1 MEIELS
7 INEEYEIQE
16 VQVIPGNQC
25 FSGWKR
31 DMQLVITDK
40 GEYISKV
47 CNDGGYDWTKKIG
60 KKVDAD
66 IKTDQHGCKWI
77 NLRTNNEKTNKGKI
91 VRQIHTQKEE
101 LPKDYD
107 INKNPEL
114 KHTYD
119 LIKNGVPVIF
129 LTGGA
134 GTGKSTF
141 IKFIKNNYRE
151 ETGKNCIVLAYTGV
165 AALNVGGQTI
175 HAFFNFP
182 FDPFDNKKITK
193 SKKNPII
200 DNIDLIIIDEI
211 SMVRSCMID
220 HIDYALK
227 LWCGNQKPF
236 GGKQLLLIGDCF
248 QLPPITNKANSDA
261 MSFYAKWENPFFFA
275 AKIFEAVE
283 IKAFQ
288 LTKIYRQ
295 ENDLEFMNMLNRI
308 RECKNGYK
316 EDIEKLNNT
325 CLVEKK
331 GRIPEDCLLLST
343 RNDMANKHNKEKLN
357 KLLEKRVAFK
367 RYNGFIEGRF
377 LADDK
382 MERFITPKE
391 LELCIGARIMVT
403 KNINSQGLVN
413 GDIGEVIGFGGDGNS
428 NDDYVDIIV
437 KGNKYHLTRETWQ
450 RFNYIWDE
458 KSKTIQQEIIGT
470 FTQIPLRLGWA
481 VTIHKSQ
488 GLTLDSVAIDAPSAW
503 DPGQI
508 YVALSRAKNLDG
520 VYLCQKINPSSV
532 KTDNYVVKKYNELFS
547 EKNNHSSY
555 SVEKHETIK
564 TDNKTN
570 NSVVI
575 IGDIE
580 FKLYPKN
587 QFEKHAWKN
596 FVQNT
601 MTLLLTKNLI
611 PENEM
616 VKLINNVN
624 YCYKTFGINWN
635 HQYFTLLKQN
645 REDCYDSEG
654 HSRYWAEKC
663 GDYYVCS
670 QWTIKYSRNLANWLI
685 NLAEGN
691 LS

>member
-1 MEIELS
+1 MS
-7 INEEYEIQE
+7 INDEYEIQE
-16 VQVIPGNQC
+16 VQIVPGSQL
-25 FSGWKR
+25 FLGWKR
-31 DMQLVITDK
+31 DMQLIITDK
-40 GEYISKV
+40 GKYVSKI
-47 CNDGGYDWTKKIG
+47 CNDGGYDWTKEIG
-60 KKVDAD
+60 KKVKAV
-66 IKTDQHGCKWI
+66 INTDQHGCEWI
-77 NLRTNNEKTNKGKI
+77 NLETNKERTNSGLI
-91 VRQIHTQKEE
+91 VRKIHTQKEE

-114 KHTYD
+114 KSTYD
-119 LIKNGVPVIF
+119 LIRNDTPVIF

-141 IKFIKNNYRE
+141 IKFIKNNLKQD
-151 ETGKNCIVLAYTGV
+151 TGKNCVVLAPTGV

-182 FDPFDNKKITK
+182 FDPFENKKITK
-193 SKKNPII
+193 SKKNPVI

-248 QLPPITNKANSDA
+248 QLPPITDRSNQDA
-261 MSFYAKWENPFFFA
+261 MSFYAAWENPFFFA
-275 AKIFEAVE
+275 AKIFENVE

-308 RECKNGYK
+308 RECKDGFK
-316 EDIEKLNNT
+316 TDIEKLNNT
-325 CLVEKK
+325 CLPEKK
-331 GRIPEDCLLLST
+331 GKIPEDCLLLST

-357 KLLEKRVAFK
+357 KLLEKKMAFK
-367 RYNGFIEGRF
+367 KYNGFIEGKF
-377 LADDK
+377 LSDDK

-391 LELCIGARIMVT
+391 LELCVGARVMVT
-403 KNINSQGLVN
+403 KNLNSLGLVN
-413 GDIGEVIGFGGDGNS
+413 GDIGEVIGLGGDGNS
-428 NDDYVDIIV
+428 NDDYVNIKV
-437 KGNKYHLTRETWQ
+437 KENKYHLKRETWQ

-488 GLTLDSVAIDAPSAW
+488 GLTLDSVAIDAPTAW

-508 YVALSRAKNLDG
+508 YVALSRAKNLNG
-520 VYLCQKINPSSV
+520 VYLCQKINPLSV
-532 KTDNYVVKKYNELFS
+532 KTDEYVVRKYNELFS
-547 EKNNHSSY
+547 ENKAFYSQEKYEITKNN
-555 SVEKHETIK
+555 KK
-564 TDNKTN
+564 TTN
-570 NSVVI
+570 TSVI

-580 FKLYPKN
+580 FKLYPEN
-587 QFEKHAWKN
+587 PFEKHAWKN
-596 FVQNT
+596 FVQKT
-601 MTLLLTKNLI
+601 MTILLTKNLI
-611 PENEM
+611 PETEM
-616 VKLINNVN
+616 DKLVNNVN
-624 YCYKTFGINWN
+624 YCFKIFGINWN
-635 HQYFTLLKQN
+635 HKYFTLLKQN
-645 REDCYDSEG
+645 RDECYDSEG
-654 HSRYWAEKC
+654 ISRYWAEKC

-670 QWTIKYSRNLANWLI
+670 QWTIKYSKNLANWLI